1 MYKEK
6 NMKQYIYTTVLTLAL
21 ASGAYAADKAKSAA
35 KAAAPAAASAAI
47 APGVYNVDPMHSSV
61 NFEIPHLVISSV
73 EGKFKTF
80 TGKLTIDPT
89 FAKSSLT
96 AEADIASI
104 DTSVADR
111 DNHLKSPDF
120 FDATKYPKMTFKST
134 SITGDEKSF
143 KLTGDLTIKGVTK
156 KVTFNGS
163 YKGSVKDA
171 YGNNKAAFVA
181 DAKINRQEFGL
192 TWSKAVEAGPVV
204 GDEVTI
210 TLKIQAAQ
218 EVAKK

>member
-1 MYKEK
+1 MSGEH
-6 NMKQYIYTTVLTLAL
+6 MKQFVYTAVLTLTLSLAAL
-21 ASGAYAADKAKSAA
+21 AADKAK
-35 KAAAPAAASAAI
+35 PAASASAL
-47 APGVYNVDPMHSSV
+47 APGVYDIDPMHSSI

-80 TGKLTIDPT
+80 SGKVTAD
-89 FAKSSLT
+89 AKFTNSKVE

-120 FDATKYPKMTFKST
+120 FDAAKYPKMTFKST

-143 KLTGDLTIKGVTK
+143 KLNGDLTIKGKTK
-156 KVTFNGS
+156 KVTFTGS
-163 YKGSVKDA
+163 YKGAVKDA
-171 YGNNKAAFVA
+171 YGNNKIAFVA
-181 DAKINRQEFGL
+181 ETKINRQDYGL

-218 EVAKK
+218 QAAKK

>member
-1 MYKEK
+1 
-6 NMKQYIYTTVLTLAL
+6 MKQFVYTALLTLSLSL
-21 ASGAYAADKAKSAA
+21 AANASAKAKPVA
-35 KAAAPAAASAAI
+35 AAASASAL
-47 APGVYNVDPMHSSV
+47 APGVYDIDPMHSSI

-80 TGKLTIDPT
+80 SGKVTSDGKFINS
-89 FAKSSLT
+89 KVE

-104 DTSVADR
+104 DTSVTDR

-120 FDATKYPKMTFKST
+120 FDAAKYPKMTFKTT
-134 SITGDEKSF
+134 SITGNEKSF
-143 KLTGDLTIKGVTK
+143 KLIGDLTIKSTTK
-156 KVTFNGS
+156 KVTFTGS
-163 YKGSVKDA
+163 YKGAVKDA
-171 YGNNKAAFVA
+171 YGNNKIAFVA
-181 DAKINRQEFGL
+181 EAKINRQDYGL

-218 EVAKK
+218 QAKK

>member
-1 MYKEK
+1 MSGEH
-6 NMKQYIYTTVLTLAL
+6 MKPFVYTTLLTLSLSLVAH
-21 ASGAYAADKAKSAA
+21 AAHKAKPAVAVSASQL
-35 KAAAPAAASAAI
+35 APA
-47 APGVYNVDPMHSSV
+47 VYDIDPMHSSI

-80 TGKLTIDPT
+80 SGKVTAD
-89 FAKSSLT
+89 AKFTNSKI
-96 AEADIASI
+96 EADVDISSI
-104 DTSVADR
+104 DTSVTDR

-120 FDATKYPKMTFKST
+120 FDAAKYPKMTFKST

-143 KLTGDLTIKGVTK
+143 KLNGDLTIKGTTK
-156 KVTFNGS
+156 KVTFSGT
-163 YKGSVKDA
+163 YKGAVKDA
-171 YGNNKAAFVA
+171 YGNNKIAFVA
-181 DAKINRQEFGL
+181 ETKINRQDYGL

-218 EVAKK
+218 QVAKK

>member
-1 MYKEK
+1 MSGEH
-6 NMKQYIYTTVLTLAL
+6 MKQFVYAALLTLSL
-21 ASGAYAADKAKSAA
+21 SIAANAAA
-35 KAAAPAAASAAI
+35 KAKPVAAAASASAL
-47 APGVYNVDPMHSSV
+47 APGVYDIDPMHSSI

-80 TGKLTIDPT
+80 SGKVTSDGKFINS
-89 FAKSSLT
+89 KVE

-104 DTSVADR
+104 DTSVTDR

-120 FDATKYPKMTFKST
+120 FDAAKYPKMTFKTT
-134 SITGDEKSF
+134 SITGNEKSF
-143 KLTGDLTIKGVTK
+143 KLIGDLTIKSTTK
-156 KVTFNGS
+156 KVTFTGS
-163 YKGSVKDA
+163 YKGAVKDA
-171 YGNNKAAFVA
+171 YGNNKIAFVA
-181 DAKINRQEFGL
+181 EAKINRQDYGL

-218 EVAKK
+218 QAKK

>member
-1 MYKEK
+1 
-6 NMKQYIYTTVLTLAL
+6 MKQFVYTTLLTLSLSL
-21 ASGAYAADKAKSAA
+21 AAHAADKAKA
-35 KAAAPAAASAAI
+35 KPATAKPAVAASASAL
-47 APGVYNVDPMHSSV
+47 APGVYDIDPMHSSI

-80 TGKLTIDPT
+80 SGKVTSDGQFT
-89 FAKSSLT
+89 NSKVE

-120 FDATKYPKMTFKST
+120 FDAAKYPKMTFKST
-134 SITGDEKSF
+134 SISGDEKSF
-143 KLTGDLTIKGVTK
+143 KLTGDLTIKSTTK
-156 KVTFNGS
+156 KVTFTGS
-163 YKGSVKDA
+163 YKGAVKDA
-171 YGNNKAAFVA
+171 YGNNKIAFVA
-181 DAKINRQEFGL
+181 ETKINRQDYGL

-218 EVAKK
+218 QVAKK

>member
-1 MYKEK
+1 
-6 NMKQYIYTTVLTLAL
+6 MKQFVYTTLLTLSLTLTAH
-21 ASGAYAADKAKSAA
+21 AAEKAK
-35 KAAAPAAASAAI
+35 APAAKPAASAL
-47 APGVYNVDPMHSSV
+47 APAVYDLDLMHSSI

-73 EGKFKTF
+73 EGKFKNFSGKVTADAKF
-80 TGKLTIDPT
+80 TNSKVE
-89 FAKSSLT
+89 

-120 FDATKYPKMTFKST
+120 FDAAKYPKMTFKST
-134 SITGDEKSF
+134 SITGNEKSF
-143 KLTGDLTIKGVTK
+143 KLIGDLTIKGITK
-156 KVTFNGS
+156 KVTFTGA
-163 YKGSVKDA
+163 YKGAVKDA
-171 YGNNKAAFVA
+171 YGNNKIAFAAET
-181 DAKINRQEFGL
+181 KINRQDYGL

-218 EVAKK
+218 QIAKK